1 MNEFKVS
8 IVVRTNEIGFNA
20 LQQSL
25 DLKSI
30 NNI

>member
-1 MNEFKVS
+1 MNAFKVS
-8 IVVRTNEIGFNA
+8 IVVGTNEIGFNT

-25 DLKSI
+25 DLKST